1 MGVYNPKMKI
11 PDSCWACPF
20 CTEECFGAY
29 KCFDVKDWGSMEERA
44 KDCPLVEVKAPHGR
58 LIDENALLR
67 EFETRDRLNGKVLLD
82 YLMESQTIIEAEGI
96 YSVATSTVYEKQLH
110 KERVKEDAD

>member
-20 CTEECFGAY
+20 CTVECFGAY
-29 KCFDVKDWGSMEERA
+29 KCFDVKDWGSREERA

-58 LIDENALLR
+58 LIDADALFAKLSKEKNDARLGADDSDYMAGKEVAYAWSMDYTRNAP
-67 EFETRDRLNGKVLLD
+67 TVLEL
-82 YLMESQTIIEAEGI
+82 
-96 YSVATSTVYEKQLH
+96 EK
-110 KERVKEDAD
+110 KDDG

>member
-1 MGVYNPKMKI
+1 MGIYNPKMKI

-29 KCFDVKDWGSMEERA
+29 KCFDVKEWGSREERA

-58 LIDENALLR
+58 LIDADAVYDAVERRYRVSSGAEHRAERDFLDLISNA
-67 EFETRDRLNGKVLLD
+67 TTVL
-82 YLMESQTIIEAEGI
+82 EAEGKDD
-96 YSVATSTVYEKQLH
+96 EM
-110 KERVKEDAD
+110 D